1 MSSPKGL
8 SQLAATIQSRVFD
21 IEDYMTKNGTAQA
34 SFQTDS
40 PLEVQLSPALLR
52 AREEALEALTN
63 LHALL
68 LGPLPYL
75 MRLMCPAVPQIPC
88 S

>member
-1 MSSPKGL
+1 MSSPKSV
-8 SQLAATIQSRVFD
+8 SQLAAIIQSRATD
-21 IEDYMTKNGTAQA
+21 IEDYLIKNGTAQA
-34 SFQTDS
+34 SFNTDS
-40 PLEVQLSPALLR
+40 PLEVQLSPALSR
-52 AREEALEALTN
+52 AREEALEALTD

-75 MRLMCPAVPQIPC
+75 MRLMSPAV